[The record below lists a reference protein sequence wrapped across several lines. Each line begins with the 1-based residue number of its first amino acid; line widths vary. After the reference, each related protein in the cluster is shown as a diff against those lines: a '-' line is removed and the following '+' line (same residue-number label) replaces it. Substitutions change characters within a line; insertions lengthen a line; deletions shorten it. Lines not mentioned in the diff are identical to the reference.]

1 LPETISRFQF
11 FNEHGFAIQCIP
23 GCRQALVE
31 RPGAIFQIC
40 PRQRAC
46 APIKNV
52 CQSAGKPIFEDSNTS
67 QGVHVT
73 ELPISPQF
81 WFLSQREMSLE
92 AEDHPLKGDDIIRII
107 DPISTEMDVETAAAQ
122 LRTQIA
128 AGQQLVGSNQ
138 HVDTAGQAGQGFEA
152 IQLVGKTAPTRNFR
166 KVLGLIDEY
175 RRRSSMTQSLFQRLT

>member
-1 LPETISRFQF
+1 LPETIGRFQF
-11 FNEHGFAIQCIP
+11 FNEHGFAVQGVS

-31 RPGAIFQIC
+31 RPRATFQIR
-40 PRQRAC
+40 PRQGGC

-52 CQSAGKPIFEDSNTS
+52 CQSAGEPIFEDSNTP
-67 QGVHVT
+67 QGMRVT
-73 ELPISPQF
+73 ELPISPQ
-81 WFLSQREMSLE
+81 LRLLRQREMSLE
-92 AEDHPLKGDDIIRII
+92 GEDHALKGDDIIWTI

-128 AGQQLVGSNQ
+128 ARQQLVGSNQ

-166 KVLGLIDEY
+166 KVLGLVD
-175 RRRSSMTQSLFQRLT
+175 